1 MHPLVLLERRL
12 PLEHL
17 LAEAALELGLLVLPQ
32 VLAQVGRVGATL
44 LAVAALV
51 LLREG
56 GRRGLTHSV
65 SRLVDGIDLKKNFEQ
80 AGKFSTFLKS
90 FSIVGFGTVPGTKI

>member
-32 VLAQVGRVGATL
+32 VLAQVGRVRAAL
-44 LAVAALV
+44 VAVRALV
-51 LLREG
+51 LLE
-56 GRRGLTHSV
+56 RGAGARFNTSIRTHAK
-65 SRLVDGIDLKKNFEQ
+65 G
-80 AGKFSTFLKS
+80 
-90 FSIVGFGTVPGTKI
+90 

>member
-12 PLEHL
+12 SLEHL

-32 VLAQVGRVGATL
+32 VLAQVSSVGAPL

-51 LLREG
+51 LLREE
-56 GRRGLTHSV
+56 GRKARVRHSV
-65 SRLVDGIDLKKNFEQ
+65 SSYLQRSRHVYG
-80 AGKFSTFLKS
+80 
-90 FSIVGFGTVPGTKI
+90 